1 MTEMILDISMS
12 KAQYILGEPIYVH
25 INAPA
30 GTDVQ
35 ITIRHL
41 ADAPITYHSGM
52 IPPGIGGYGVDV
64 CVGDTVISTA
74 FDVVKNWKDSIRYA
88 FISDFS
94 EDDLN
99 DDRDITWIKNAHF
112 NAVQFYDWMYR
123 HESLLPPDSKY
134 TDPLDRVLS
143 YPTVL
148 SKIEGFCVSGIMP
161 IAYCAIYAASRDFWK
176 KHKDWGL
183 YSKNGQPMSFGG
195 WLQFMDISRGSKW
208 REHILSEFQETAVKA
223 GFMGVHMDTYGFPKD
238 AYNADGAPVNL
249 SEEFHALICDV
260 KRCLNEISEENG
272 VIFNCVG
279 NWPVESVAKSTV
291 DAVYIEVWPPNERY
305 SHLVSLV
312 RNALIVGQKK
322 PVILA
327 AYISPFLT
335 ASTPD
340 EISAA
345 ENALL
350 LTFSVIHACGGTQLV
365 LGENGCV
372 LCDPYYAKYKSLRPG
387 FLSEIQKYLDYSVRM
402 SELLDN
408 RLVDDVS
415 AEFTGGIN
423 TEFVFTGAACSPFPE
438 INTVWTVIGRA
449 SDMYVIQLVNL
460 MGLEHDYWNKGQR
473 RPDTVNSLS
482 VEALVDY
489 EVKGVYAA
497 SPDWNDGRPC
507 DIIYTLKQTD
517 RGQTVCFKTPPLVIW
532 TSIWIEFE

>member
-1 MTEMILDISMS
+1 MTLEISMS
-12 KAQYILGEPIYVH
+12 KAQYKLGEPIYVH
-25 INAPA
+25 INAPDGA
-30 GTDVQ
+30 KAQ
-35 ITIRHL
+35 ITIQHL
-41 ADAPITYHSGM
+41 AAPPITYYDGM
-52 IPPGIGGYGVDV
+52 IPPAIGGYGVDAY
-64 CVGDTVISTA
+64 VGDTVFSTS

-94 EDDLN
+94 EDDI
-99 DDRDITWIKNAHF
+99 DDDSDVEWIKKAHF

-134 TDPLDRVLS
+134 TDPLERVLS

-148 SKIEGFCVSGIMP
+148 SKINGFNGSGIMP
-161 IAYCAIYAASRDFWK
+161 IAYCAIYAASRNFWEE
-176 KHKDWGL
+176 HKDWGL

-208 REHILSEFQETAVKA
+208 RAHILSEFQSAAIKA

-238 AYNADGAPVNL
+238 AYNADGVPVNL
-249 SEEFHALICDV
+249 SEEFQALICDV
-260 KRCLNEISEENG
+260 KECLSGINEDTG

-279 NWPVESVAKSTV
+279 NWPVESVARSTV

-312 RNALIVGQKK
+312 RNALVYGQKK

-335 ASTPD
+335 ALSSD
-340 EISAA
+340 EIAAA

-350 LTFSVIHACGGTQLV
+350 LAFSVIHACGGTQLV

-372 LCDPYYAKYKSLRPG
+372 LCDPYYVKYKQLRPE
-387 FLSEIQKYLDYSVRM
+387 FLSEVQRYLDYAVRM
-402 SELLDN
+402 SELLN
-408 RLVDDVS
+408 PKLIDDVS

-438 INTVWTVIGRA
+438 TNTVWTVIGKA
-449 SDMYVIQLVNL
+449 ADKYVIQLINL
-460 MGLEHDYWNKGQR
+460 RGLEHDFWNRPQR
-473 RPDTVNSLS
+473 RPDTVNELF

-497 SPDWNDGRPC
+497 SPDWNGGRPC
-507 DIIYTLKQTD
+507 DIMYTLKQTE
-517 RGQTVCFKTPPLVIW
+517 RGQAVCFTIPSLKVW
-532 TSIWIEFE
+532 TSVWIEYE